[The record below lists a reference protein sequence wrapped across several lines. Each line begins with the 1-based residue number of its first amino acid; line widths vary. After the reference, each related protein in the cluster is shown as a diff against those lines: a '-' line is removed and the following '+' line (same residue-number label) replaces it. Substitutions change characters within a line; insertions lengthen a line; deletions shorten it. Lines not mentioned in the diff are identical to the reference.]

1 MTAKI
6 TTNRMRSLPAILP
19 EPHHFITM
27 RCASRKLLAALQ
39 REHPS
44 IVAYLTSNTKNAG
57 AHNHG

>member
-19 EPHHFITM
+19 EPHHFISM

-39 REHPS
+39 REHPR
-44 IVAYLTSNTKNAG
+44 IINHLTNKG
-57 AHNHG
+57 A